1 MEIIMKNFLA
11 ETDSMQFPWMIIQLK
26 KIKKNKKKTHL
37 DRQQE
42 IEAYSINN

>member
-1 MEIIMKNFLA
+1 MKIIMKNFLA
-11 ETDSMQFPWMIIQLK
+11 ETDSMQFPWMIIQRK
-26 KIKKNKKKTHL
+26 KIKKKKSHL